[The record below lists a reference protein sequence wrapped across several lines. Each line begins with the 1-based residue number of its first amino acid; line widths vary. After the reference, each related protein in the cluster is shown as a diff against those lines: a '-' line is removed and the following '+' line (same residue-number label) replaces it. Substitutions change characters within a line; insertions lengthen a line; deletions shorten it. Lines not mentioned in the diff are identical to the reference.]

1 MRAQVQDGGVIN
13 GGDIPTVT
21 SQAWN
26 TSSGVSNEAEML
38 FKSLLPQQDSILL
51 GKKPVYEDNLRKRF
65 SLHFNLVDW
74 ALTVPSVGVEFD
86 LNKTVKN
93 NKSLIF
99 TLKGNPKT
107 PHNYTPA
114 VRLDLLQASLELRKY
129 WRTGSVGL
137 AIDHGYSKINLK
149 RGKTKKVSE
158 PKLDDYGDT
167 ISIITRDVYVSE
179 EDSLIDTEYNGDK
192 NRSQLYN
199 MYHMLRRNLTSTRT
213 VQNPRNWRAYYLG
226 AYLSAEKW
234 NMCIFKKGNKGYS
247 ATLGMSLGWSIPLL
261 EPKFPRESGLDL
273 DLGLV
278 VGVRALL
285 KDPSYYG
292 KYDYVF
298 DPSTNKGNYHMTSSV
313 NQFTLG
319 FAKTPLQEV
328 HVSLVYRFRN
338 ISRKVSRAIIDD
350 YQKDWVDKFEQRK
363 MELQNRLDSIDI
375 AKRDAADAKFI
386 KDNALA
392 DSASYADWWNKRRL
406 ENAKILNPDT
416 VFNETDSVLYFK
428 LVKGIDFDKMSAKQI
443 KQYKDSIATDLR
455 NAKKKALEEERKA
468 KKAALD
474 SAKTAQ
480 KLALDS
486 AKMAQKQAADSIRMA
501 KKEAQVA
508 IKAAQDSLRSAEKAA
523 ADSAK
528 AAILE
533 ASRLL
538 KEQKK
543 AEADSIKAAKAKAL
557 EEIANAKKAEKE
569 AKKSKKSKK
578 GEEPVA
584 EEQSGEQPGSES
596 SGSEQS
602 SNENSSES
610 GEQSQLTSERQIE
623 AIKSED

>member
-1 MRAQVQDGGVIN
+1 MD

-26 TSSGVSNEAEML
+26 TSSGVSRDAEML

-74 ALTVPSVGVEFD
+74 ALTVPSVGIEFD

-129 WRTGSVGL
+129 WRTGSIGV
-137 AIDHGYSKINLK
+137 AMDHEYSKINLK

-158 PKLDDYGDT
+158 AKLDDYGDT
-167 ISIITRDVYVSE
+167 ISIETRDVYVSE

-199 MYHMLRRNLTSTRT
+199 LYHKFRRNVTSTRT
-213 VQNPRNWRAYYLG
+213 VENPRNWRAYYLG

-234 NMCIFKKGNKGYS
+234 NMCLFKKGNKGYS

-292 KYDYVF
+292 KYDYEF
-298 DPSTNKGNYHMTSSV
+298 NPSTNKGAYHTTSSV

-375 AKRDAADAKFI
+375 AKRDAADAKFVM
-386 KDNALA
+386 DNALA

-416 VFNETDSVLYFK
+416 VFNETDSILYFK
-428 LVKGIDFDKMSAKQI
+428 LVKGIDFNKMSVKQI
-443 KQYKDSIATDLR
+443 KEYKDSVATDLR
-455 NAKKKALEEERKA
+455 NAKKKALEEERIA

-474 SAKTAQ
+474 SAKAAQ
-480 KLALDS
+480 KFALDS
-486 AKMAQKQAADSIRMA
+486 AKTAQREAADSIRMA
-501 KKEAQVA
+501 KKQAQDA
-508 IKAAQDSLRSAEKAA
+508 IKAAQDSLKMEQRAA

-528 AAILE
+528 AAIVN
-533 ASRLL
+533 ASNLL

-578 GEEPVA
+578 GDEPVA
-584 EEQSGEQPGSES
+584 EEQSGSEQSSSEP

-610 GEQSQLTSERQIE
+610 GEQSQITSEPQIE